1 MPTPLPSYPWQMIG
15 SDLFVLKG
23 DTYLL
28 VVDYYSRFPEVIKLS
43 STVSTSII
51 AALKTLFA
59 RYGIPEILRSD
70 NGPQYS
76 SEEFAQFMKSYSVQ
90 HITSS
95 PKFPQSNGQAE
106 RMVRRVK
113 HILKRSKD
121 PYRAM
126 LSYRTTPLPWCN
138 LSPSEL
144 LMGRCL
150 RTTLP
155 QTTKHLVPQWPYL
168 SSFRR
173 ADQLYKEKTKEDFDR
188 RHRVHDLPEI
198 PDDQDVWV
206 STDSDAIPG
215 TVISPA
221 GSPRSYVVPTPTGEI
236 RRNRHQLLVRPGAN
250 QQTEQPE
257 LQPQTSPI
265 KTRSRTGVI
274 LKPPERLT

>member
-28 VVDYYSRFPEVIKLS
+28 AVDYYSRFPEVIKLS
-43 STVSTSII
+43 STVSTSVI

-76 SEEFAQFMKSYSVQ
+76 SEEFAQFMKSYSIE

-106 RMVRRVK
+106 RMVRTVK

-126 LSYRTTPLPWCN
+126 LSYRTTPL
-138 LSPSEL
+138 
-144 LMGRCL
+144 
-150 RTTLP
+150 
-155 QTTKHLVPQWPYL
+155 
-168 SSFRR
+168 
-173 ADQLYKEKTKEDFDR
+173 
-188 RHRVHDLPEI
+188 
-198 PDDQDVWV
+198 
-206 STDSDAIPG
+206 
-215 TVISPA
+215 
-221 GSPRSYVVPTPTGEI
+221 
-236 RRNRHQLLVRPGAN
+236 
-250 QQTEQPE
+250 
-257 LQPQTSPI
+257 
-265 KTRSRTGVI
+265 
-274 LKPPERLT
+274 